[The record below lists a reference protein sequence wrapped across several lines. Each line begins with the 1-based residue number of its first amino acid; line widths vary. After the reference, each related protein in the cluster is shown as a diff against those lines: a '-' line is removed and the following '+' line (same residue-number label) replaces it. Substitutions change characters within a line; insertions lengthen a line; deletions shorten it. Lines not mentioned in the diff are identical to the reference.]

1 MNKGIFVSEHQ
12 NLSSAWA
19 DTFLQLMDKGIT
31 ELTPKIIT
39 VKDFNNQDA
48 VENPEL
54 RQLLEK
60 HLKNFKH
67 HSCETVAGTIFPVS
81 LWNPAPPNNAQ
92 LLFERYGKIWPR
104 VQKGDHENKLG
115 VYFRR
120 MTAYHPKDSLNKPIN
135 QLQHIIDTYNG
146 EASRQGT
153 HRRSALQAAIFDP
166 THDHSKSRMQGFP
179 CLQQVAFAKV
189 GDDGLAVTAFYP
201 MQYVFDRAYGNYLG
215 LCRLGKFM
223 AAQMGLRM
231 VQMTCFAGVAQLG
244 SNKDKHKQ
252 ITKTDLRPLENDVRA
267 LIERGIK

>member
-1 MNKGIFVSEHQ
+1 MNKGIFVSEYQ
-12 NLSSAWA
+12 NLSLAWA
-19 DTFLQLMDKGIT
+19 DTFLQLMDKGVT

-48 VENPEL
+48 DEDLEL
-54 RQLLEK
+54 RRLLDR

-81 LWNPAPPNNAQ
+81 LWNPALPNNAQ
-92 LLFERYGKIWPR
+92 SLFERYDKIWPR
-104 VQKGDHENKLG
+104 VQKGNHENRFG
-115 VYFRR
+115 VYFQR
-120 MTAYHPKDSLNKPIN
+120 MTAYEPEDSSGEPIN
-135 QLQHIIDTYNG
+135 QLQRIIDTYNI
-146 EASRQGT
+146 GT
-153 HRRSALQAAIFDP
+153 HRRSNLQAAIFDP
-166 THDHSKSRMQGFP
+166 RRDHSKSRIRGFP

-201 MQYVFDRAYGNYLG
+201 MQYIFDRAYGNYLG

-244 SNKDKHKQ
+244 SNKDEHKQ